1 MPIFA
6 FFDLDRTVFSINSG
20 FAWLA
25 YERRAGRISPR
36 KFAKGLLALARY
48 TIGQSDLEP
57 VILEAIKDYEGLPE
71 AVLRERT
78 QDFYRRHVAHTIRVN
93 ARATI
98 RRHQAEGHRCL
109 TLTTSTHYLA
119 DLVVQELALDGALCT
134 RLEAVHGHLTG
145 RPEGRICY
153 GSGKLELMTQHLL
166 QHGGHLADTYFYTD
180 SYSDHAALGAVG
192 HPVVVCPDLR
202 LMRSARRSGWP
213 VERW

>member
-20 FAWLA
+20 FAWLG
-25 YERRAGRISPR
+25 YEKRAGRISSR

-57 VILEAIKDYEGLPE
+57 LILEAIKDYEGLPE

-78 QDFYRRHVAHTIRVN
+78 QDFYRQHVVDTIRMN

-98 RRHQAEGHRCL
+98 LQHQAQGHRCL

-119 DLVVQELALDGALCT
+119 DLVVQELGLDGALCT

-145 RPEGRICY
+145 RPEGPICY
-153 GSGKLELMTQHLL
+153 GSGKLELMNQHLL
-166 QHGGHLADTYFYTD
+166 LHGGHLADTYFYTD
-180 SYSDHAALGAVG
+180 SYSDAPALRAVG
-192 HPVVVCPDLR
+192 YPVAVCPDLR
-202 LMRSARRSGWP
+202 LRRFARRCGWP